1 MKLTSRIVLVLAM
14 LPASLV
20 SQAQQVEHTE
30 PTFDAGLEIQ
40 AYPTG
45 LIPGLT
51 AELGFRERNAVH
63 IRLGYNFFDHRD
75 FGVHDDE
82 DGGGPGF
89 TLGYRRYF
97 RDGGSGLWLGARADV
112 WFNGV
117 TWCDGC
123 ESSTVTTGTTE
134 LVVLQPTAEAGWLF
148 AVADEK
154 MRLGPS
160 VGFGWEWNAVTKG
173 EPTGE
178 GAILLLGARLQYRVK

>member
-1 MKLTSRIVLVLAM
+1 MKLTGRIILVLAM
-14 LPASLV
+14 FSTSLV
-20 SQAQQVEHTE
+20 LQAQEGEETE
-30 PTFDAGLEIQ
+30 PTFDAGLEMQ

-45 LIPGLT
+45 LIPGVT
-51 AELGFRERNAVH
+51 AELGFQERNAVH
-63 IRLGYNFFDHRD
+63 IRIGYNLFDHRD
-75 FGVHDDE
+75 LGVHEDE

-123 ESSTVTTGTTE
+123 ESSAVTTGTTE

-154 MRLGPS
+154 VRLGPS
-160 VGFGWEWNAVTKG
+160 IGFGWEWNAVTEG

-178 GAILLLGARLQYRVK
+178 GAILLLGARFQYRVK